1 MQKLMADGQSE
12 DLIRSIVQMICAE
25 GHYKTL
31 VEKYNAQLENG
42 LVDDLN
48 ATAEKLNDT
57 INELNEVTDLR
68 RTMMR
73 RLFEEYEGDKDYH
86 CLVKHL
92 GASMYNAFEA
102 YQASDDD
109 PSLYEIY
116 IKCNRRFIKALTQY
130 LGFEPTECAACFA
143 DLLAG
148 ERKENI
154 NG

>member
-1 MQKLMADGQSE
+1 MKNIMADGESE

-57 INELNEVTDLR
+57 INELNDVTDTR

-73 RLFEEYEGDKDYH
+73 FLFEKYDGDKSYH

-92 GASMYNAFEA
+92 ASAMYCAFEA

-109 PSLYEIY
+109 PVLYEIY
-116 IKCNRRFIKALTQY
+116 IKCNRKFIKALTQY
-130 LGFEPTECAACFA
+130 LGFEPTECSACFA
-143 DLLAG
+143 DLIAG